1 VNLAQVK
8 ETLNSFLIFMGNIG
22 RNFAGISYSIA
33 WGKFSVAD
41 FFKDS
46 VALCYGVM
54 MPVFIIAIAL
64 GVVIGVQ
71 LGPQFVSKGLGS
83 DLGIL
88 SALMMTRELV
98 PVVGSLMIATQYG
111 TGLTAELANMKIT
124 EQIEAL
130 KVFRVNPIEYL
141 VVPKFLAAVIFTP
154 VIIWLASLIA
164 IASSYIT
171 VYLTE
176 GLRFKGFM
184 RSIWTYYKISD
195 ISLCLTK
202 SAVFG
207 GMIVLI
213 AITLGLE
220 VEGGAKEVGKA
231 TTLTVILSFI
241 MIVLVDY
248 VITTIYL

>member
-1 VNLAQVK
+1 
-8 ETLNSFLIFMGNIG
+8 MGHAG
-22 RNFAGISYSIA
+22 KNFAGICYSIA
-33 WGKFSVAD
+33 SGKFSIAD
-41 FFKDS
+41 FFKES
-46 VALCYGVM
+46 VVFCYGVM
-54 MPVFIIAIAL
+54 MSVFIIAIAL
-64 GVVIGVQ
+64 GVVIGIQ
-71 LGPQFVSKGLGS
+71 LGPQFISKGLGS

-98 PVVGSLMIATQYG
+98 PIVGSLMIATQYG

-141 VVPKFLAAVIFTP
+141 VVPRFLAAVIFTP
-154 VIIWLASLIA
+154 IVIWLASLIA

-171 VYLTE
+171 VYLTD
-176 GLRFKGFM
+176 GLRLKGFL
-184 RSIWTYYKISD
+184 RSIWTYYKLSD

-220 VEGGAKEVGKA
+220 VEGGAQEVGKA
-231 TTLTVILSFI
+231 TTLMVILSFV

-248 VITTIYL
+248 IITTIYL

>member
-1 VNLAQVK
+1 MDLAKAQK
-8 ETLNSFLIFMGNIG
+8 LSNQSLSLIGQAAK
-22 RNFAGISYSIA
+22 NFSRISYLIA
-33 WGKFSVAD
+33 WGRFSVAD
-41 FFKDS
+41 FFKYS

-54 MPVFIIAIAL
+54 ASVFIIAIAL

-111 TGLTAELANMKIT
+111 TGLAAELANMKIT
-124 EQIEAL
+124 EQIDAL
-130 KVFRVNPIEYL
+130 QVFKVDPIKYL
-141 VVPKFLAAVIFTP
+141 VVPRFLAAVIFTP
-154 VIIWLASLIA
+154 VIIWIASLIA
-164 IASSYIT
+164 ITSSYIT
-171 VYLTE
+171 VWLTE
-176 GLRFKGFM
+176 GLRLKGFL
-184 RSIWTYYKISD
+184 RSIWTYYRLSD
-195 ISLCLTK
+195 ISLCLIK

-220 VEGGAKEVGKA
+220 VKGGAEEVGKA
-231 TTLTVILSFI
+231 TTMTVILSFI
-241 MIVLVDY
+241 MIVMVDY
-248 VITTIYL
+248 LITTMFL

>member
-1 VNLAQVK
+1 
-8 ETLNSFLIFMGNIG
+8 MGCIG
-22 RNFAGISYSIA
+22 RNISEIFYSIA
-33 WGKFSVAD
+33 WGRFSVAD
-41 FFKDS
+41 FLKHS
-46 VALCYGVM
+46 VLLCYSVM
-54 MPVFIIAIAL
+54 VPVFIIAIAL

-111 TGLTAELANMKIT
+111 TGLAAELANMKIT
-124 EQIEAL
+124 EQIDAL
-130 KVFRVNPIEYL
+130 KVFKVSPIEYL
-141 VVPKFLAAVIFTP
+141 VVPRFLAAVIFTP
-154 VIIWLASLIA
+154 LIIWLASLIA
-164 IASSYIT
+164 IASSYVT
-171 VYLTE
+171 VWLTE
-176 GLRFKGFM
+176 GLRLKGFL
-184 RSIWTYYKISD
+184 RSIWTYYKVSD

-202 SAVFG
+202 SAIFG

-213 AITLGLE
+213 ATTLGLE
-220 VEGGAKEVGKA
+220 TEGGAKEVGKA
-231 TTLTVILSFI
+231 TTMTVILSFI

>member
-1 VNLAQVK
+1 
-8 ETLNSFLIFMGNIG
+8 MGHIG
-22 RNFAGISYSIA
+22 KNFSEICYSIA
-33 WGKFSVAD
+33 WGNFSSAD
-41 FFKDS
+41 FLKYS
-46 VALCYGVM
+46 VALSYSVM
-54 MPVFIIAIAL
+54 APVFIIAIAL

-111 TGLTAELANMKIT
+111 TGLAAELANMKIT
-124 EQIEAL
+124 EQIDAL
-130 KVFRVNPIEYL
+130 KVFRVSPIQYL
-141 VVPKFLAAVIFTP
+141 VVPRFLAAVIFTP

-164 IASSYIT
+164 IASSYTT
-171 VYLTE
+171 VWLTE
-176 GLRFKGFM
+176 GLRLKGFL
-184 RSIWTYYKISD
+184 RSIWTYYKLSD
-195 ISLCLTK
+195 ISLCLIK

-220 VEGGAKEVGKA
+220 VDGGAKEVGKA
-231 TTLTVILSFI
+231 TTMTVILSFI

-248 VITTIYL
+248 MITSIYL